1 MALLEQMTQL
11 AQQAKAASRALAKLS
26 TDEKNRALLAMTDAL
41 EARAAQLKEANA
53 KDMTTGAQIGLSS
66 AMLDRLKLDDKQIG
80 RAHV

>member
-26 TDEKNRALLAMTDAL
+26 TDEKNRALLAMADAL
-41 EARAAQLKEANA
+41 EARGAQLKEANA
-53 KDMTTGAQIGLSS
+53 RDMATGAQMGLST
-66 AMLDRLKLDDKQIG
+66 AKIG